1 MLLLPSTCSLMQTM
15 AEHTQAL
22 VRKREGAAREC
33 FSASYFCLAELL
45 FVSLFCVLVISAIL
59 LRVSYSPCVN
69 FASALCVL
77 CCMYCDAHCRML
89 FYLITLIMLA
99 RSYVASVSDDD
110 DDGDDVAAS
119 SPAADDGSDKH
130 GLGDGEV
137 VIAVPSSTTAELS
150 SASASAATTAVKS
163 SSASLRDAEDE
174 LRGAPK
180 SCAGAIGEG
189 GNEDCEGAAAAE
201 RSSDGDLQSEA
212 EVEVEEESRRPSL
225 IQPPT
230 GDVVCTSGHAVN
242 ENSNSGS
249 GGGSCD
255 GGEHLAEGGAAVL
268 LELGVHVEEQVKTG
282 HAQMLHIQQEQQQ
295 QQRQQQQH
303 LPGKQLESMP
313 NDVLPS
319 ANCLGMPPPDISF
332 E

>member
-15 AEHTQAL
+15 AEHTQAR

-69 FASALCVL
+69 FASALCCVA
-77 CCMYCDAHCRML
+77 CIAHCRML
-89 FYLITLIMLA
+89 FCSITLIMLA

-119 SPAADDGSDKH
+119 SPAADDDSDKH

-137 VIAVPSSTTAELS
+137 FIAVPWSTTAELS

-163 SSASLRDAEDE
+163 SSASSRDAEDE

-180 SCAGAIGEG
+180 SGAGAIGEG
-189 GNEDCEGAAAAE
+189 GNDDCEGAAAAE
-201 RSSDGDLQSEA
+201 KSSDGDLQSEA

-225 IQPPT
+225 IKPPT
-230 GDVVCTSGHAVN
+230 ADVVCTSGHAVN

-255 GGEHLAEGGAAVL
+255 GGEHLAQGGAAVL

-282 HAQMLHIQQEQQQ
+282 HAQLLHIQQEQQ

-319 ANCLGMPPPDISF
+319 ADCLGMPPPDISF